1 MTTAT
6 LEPSASAAPAGAQRR
21 GQLALLLQEA
31 FTAAIR
37 LRSQRH
43 AVADAALFRGQVKQL
58 LAAADRDA
66 RRAGYDAE
74 HVRLAIYAYIAY
86 LDESV
91 LNCGQPAFASWPR
104 QPLQEEVFG
113 DHMAGETFFRNLEE
127 LLGRQDSEDVAD
139 VLEVYHLCLL
149 LGFRGRYAG
158 GERGGVEGLAAAA
171 QDKVRRVRGG
181 TGPLS
186 PAWALPRGEV
196 LPAAEDPWIRRLALA
211 AAVSGAAALAL
222 YVLFLLLLRPEVGE
236 LHALVARL
244 AG

>member
-6 LEPSASAAPAGAQRR
+6 LEPSAPAAPAGAQRR

-37 LRSQRH
+37 LRSQRQV
-43 AVADAALFRGQVKQL
+43 VADAALFRGQVKQL
-58 LAAADRDA
+58 LAATDHDA
-66 RRAGYDAE
+66 RRLGYDAG
-74 HVRLAIYAYIAY
+74 HVRLAIYAYIAF

-91 LNCGQPAFASWPR
+91 LNSGQPAFASWPR

-158 GERGGVEGLAAAA
+158 GERGGAEGLAAAA

-181 TGPLS
+181 AGPLS
-186 PAWALPRGEV
+186 PAWALPQGEV
-196 LPAAEDPWIRRLALA
+196 LPVAEDPWIRRLVLA
-211 AAVSGAAALAL
+211 AAGAGGTALVL
-222 YVLFLLLLRPEVGE
+222 YVLFLLLLRPGVGD
-236 LHALVARL
+236 LRALVERL
-244 AG
+244 IG